1 MNFRSVGQ
9 TKVDQ
14 SLCIVYETFTLVQMV
29 FSGHIVMYHQTIDE
43 ALAPDMW
50 VQVWWAPYVSGLV

>member
-1 MNFRSVGQ
+1 MDFRSVGQ

-29 FSGHIVMYHQTIDE
+29 FSGHNVMYHQTIGE
-43 ALAPDMW
+43 VLAPDVW
-50 VQVWWAPYVSGLV
+50 V